1 MRVMIRLLSVT
12 LAVSLCPELSIRSAG
27 ALPSGPAF
35 PPAMEE
41 YVSKTARLTA
51 SERSDLAAGKPIT
64 KLLDADPN
72 TEIAVFGGVWIA
84 AAPSEYVTRLTDIEA
99 FEHGG
104 PFVVTKK
111 ISTPPALADFEALNL
126 PEGDLKDLRGC
137 RTGDCNLKLGTNAID
152 AVRAGVDWNKPDA
165 NAQANAV
172 FRRLALDL
180 VTAYREGGDDRLAVY
195 RDKDRPTFVAKE
207 FRAMVDTMPS
217 LGASFPDLKQYLLGY
232 PRATLANSNDF
243 LYWQQ
248 VQFGVKPTIRISHL
262 VVQQQP
268 DRTIVASKLLYASH
282 YFWTGLAVRVL
293 LPDASRGPG
302 FWLISVSRTRADG
315 LSGFTGKFVRGRA
328 RGDAQ
333 KATLTQLTQTKA
345 VLERR

>member
-1 MRVMIRLLSVT
+1 MRWMFGLVPVVLV
-12 LAVSLCPELSIRSAG
+12 VSLSPALSIRSAG
-27 ALPSGPAF
+27 AVPLGATF
-35 PPAMEE
+35 PPAIEE
-41 YVSKTARLTA
+41 YLSKTARLSA
-51 SERSDLAAGKPIT
+51 SERTDLAAGKPVT

-84 AAPSEYVTRLTDIEA
+84 AAPSDYVTRVTDIET

-104 PFVVTKK
+104 PFVTTKK
-111 ISTPPALADFEALNL
+111 ISSPPVPADFAALTL
-126 PEGDLKDLRGC
+126 PESDLKDLEHC
-137 RTGDCNLKLGTNAID
+137 RVGDCNLKLGTGGID
-152 AVRAGVDWNKPDA
+152 AVHAAVDWKKPDA
-165 NAQANAV
+165 KAQANAA

-180 VTAYREGGDDRLAVY
+180 VAAYREGGDDRLAVY
-195 RDKDRPTFVAKE
+195 RDKGRPTFVAKE
-207 FRAMVDTMPS
+207 FRTMVDALPS
-217 LGASFPDLKQYLLGY
+217 FGASFPDLKQFLLGY
-232 PRATLANSNDF
+232 PRATLAGSNDF

-248 VQFGVKPTIRISHL
+248 VQFGVKPTIRISHV
-262 VVQQQP
+262 VVQEQP

-293 LPDASRGPG
+293 LPDPSRGPG
-302 FWLISVSRTRADG
+302 FWLISVSRTRSDG

-333 KATLTQLTQTKA
+333 KATLTQLTQTKT